1 MVVLR
6 FTHIH
11 SILDGEAPPEDVKL
25 LKSRCFMAKLR
36 ADDDQTSVFRIEKWQ
51 ITNAN
56 IQSITLDFMDHK
68 DFEQ

>member
-1 MVVLR
+1 MVLR
-6 FTHIH
+6 FTHIKH
-11 SILDGEAPPEDVKL
+11 ILDREASPEDVER
-25 LKSRCFMAKLR
+25 LKIRCFMAKLR

>member
-1 MVVLR
+1 MDVL
-6 FTHIH
+6 FTYINSVLNVESSRE
-11 SILDGEAPPEDVKL
+11 SIEHFKIGRL
-25 LKSRCFMAKLR
+25 MAKLR